1 MLLLFVFKEHENQ
14 NRQQKDYRNRI
25 ESLFE
30 WLKQTHRY
38 EPLTDKRDL
47 DSLQREHTRLLEKR
61 QHIDEKAHDID
72 ALLRAINRFVHQ
84 SFDSLSQMHFD
95 CSFLLVLIF
104 RMILCKD
111 YVKN

>member
-1 MLLLFVFKEHENQ
+1 MKNFFVLLKSYFVKEHENQ

-38 EPLTDKRDL
+38 EPLSEKRDL
-47 DSLQREHTRLLEKR
+47 DSLQREHTRLIEKH

-72 ALLRAINRFVHQ
+72 TLLRTINR
-84 SFDSLSQMHFD
+84 SENEII
-95 CSFLLVLIF
+95 CSKL
-104 RMILCKD
+104 
-111 YVKN
+111 

>member
-1 MLLLFVFKEHENQ
+1 MKNFFVLLKSYFVKEHENQ

-38 EPLTDKRDL
+38 EPLSEKRDL
-47 DSLQREHTRLLEKR
+47 DSLQREHTRLIEKH

-72 ALLRAINRFVHQ
+72 TLLRTINR
-84 SFDSLSQMHFD
+84 
-95 CSFLLVLIF
+95 
-104 RMILCKD
+104 
-111 YVKN
+111 